1 MSARKGCSTGSGSSS
16 NSSRRLLQHRVKC
29 NCGNDAVIRT
39 VKNGPNVGSKFY
51 GCPLWPD
58 TKCQMFKLI
67 DGSNDV
73 EDLQVQLLEKNTTIA
88 EMEVVQKLK
97 DDKIKK
103 LQKKKGSLEE
113 EVNVLKCEMSKL
125 KIDMVKEKTI
135 KANLQL
141 ALVAVFVFFII
152 MYYLK

>member
-29 NCGNDAVIRT
+29 NCGNDVVIRT

-58 TKCQMFKLI
+58 TKCEMFNK
-67 DGSNDV
+67 
-73 EDLQVQLLEKNTTIA
+73 KNTTIA

-113 EVNVLKCEMSKL
+113 ELNGLKCEMSKL
-125 KIDMVKEKTI
+125 KVDMVKEKTI

-141 ALVAVFVFFII
+141 ALVVVVCVFHNHV
-152 MYYLK
+152 LS

>member
-1 MSARKGCSTGSGSSS
+1 MLARKGCSTGSGSSS

-29 NCGNDAVIRT
+29 NCGNDALIRT

-58 TKCQMFKLI
+58 TKCEMFKLI

-73 EDLQVQLLEKNTTIA
+73 KDLEVQLLEKNTTIA

-113 EVNVLKCEMSKL
+113 ELNVLKCEMSKL
-125 KIDMVKEKTI
+125 KVDMVKEKTI

-141 ALVAVFVFFII
+141 ALVIVFVFFII

>member
-1 MSARKGCSTGSGSSS
+1 QGKDAQLGLGSLQTHQGDSY
-16 NSSRRLLQHRVKC
+16 QHRVKC

-39 VKNGPNVGSKFY
+39 VKNGPN
-51 GCPLWPD
+51 D
-58 TKCQMFKLI
+58 TKCEMFKLI
-67 DGSNDV
+67 DGSNDAK
-73 EDLQVQLLEKNTTIA
+73 DLQVQLLEKNTTIA

-113 EVNVLKCEMSKL
+113 ELNVLNCEIIKL
-125 KIDMVKEKTI
+125 KVDMVKEKTI

-141 ALVAVFVFFII
+141 ALVIVFVFFII
-152 MYYLK
+152 IYYLK

>member
-58 TKCQMFKLI
+58 TKCEMFKLI

-113 EVNVLKCEMSKL
+113 ELNVLNCEISKL
-125 KIDMVKEKTI
+125 KVDMVKEKTI

-141 ALVAVFVFFII
+141 ALVIVFVFFII

>member
-1 MSARKGCSTGSGSSS
+1 M
-16 NSSRRLLQHRVKC
+16 
-29 NCGNDAVIRT
+29 T

-58 TKCQMFKLI
+58 TKCEMFKLI

-103 LQKKKGSLEE
+103 LQKKGSLEE
-113 EVNVLKCEMSKL
+113 ELNGLKCEMSKL
-125 KIDMVKEKTI
+125 KVDMVKEKTI

-141 ALVAVFVFFII
+141 ALVIVFVFFII

>member
-1 MSARKGCSTGSGSSS
+1 MSARKGCSTRSGSSS
-16 NSSRRLLQHRVKC
+16 NSSSRLLQHRVKC

-58 TKCQMFKLI
+58 TKCEMFKLI

-88 EMEVVQKLK
+88 EMEVVHKLK

-113 EVNVLKCEMSKL
+113 ELNVLKCEMSKL
-125 KIDMVKEKTI
+125 KVDMVKENTI

-141 ALVAVFVFFII
+141 ALVIVYVFFII

>member
-1 MSARKGCSTGSGSSS
+1 MDQMLVP
-16 NSSRRLLQHRVKC
+16 NSMDALFSR
-29 NCGNDAVIRT
+29 
-39 VKNGPNVGSKFY
+39 
-51 GCPLWPD
+51 
-58 TKCQMFKLI
+58 LI
-67 DGSNDV
+67 DGRNDV

-113 EVNVLKCEMSKL
+113 ELNGLKCEMSKL
-125 KIDMVKEKTI
+125 KVDMVKEKTI

-141 ALVAVFVFFII
+141 ALVIVFVFFII

>member
-1 MSARKGCSTGSGSSS
+1 
-16 NSSRRLLQHRVKC
+16 
-29 NCGNDAVIRT
+29 
-39 VKNGPNVGSKFY
+39 
-51 GCPLWPD
+51 
-58 TKCQMFKLI
+58 MFKLI

-88 EMEVVQKLK
+88 EMEVVHKLK

-103 LQKKKGSLEE
+103 LLNKKGSLEDE
-113 EVNVLKCEMSKL
+113 LNVLKCEMSKL
-125 KIDMVKEKTI
+125 KVDMVKEKTI

-141 ALVAVFVFFII
+141 ALVIVFVFFII

>member
-1 MSARKGCSTGSGSSS
+1 MMLYWVWVFFKLIKETLTTPSEM
-16 NSSRRLLQHRVKC
+16 RL
-29 NCGNDAVIRT
+29 T

-58 TKCQMFKLI
+58 TKCEIFKLI
-67 DGSNDV
+67 DGNNDV
-73 EDLQVQLLEKNTTIA
+73 EGLQVQLLENTTIA

-103 LQKKKGSLEE
+103 LQKKKGSLEGE
-113 EVNVLKCEMSKL
+113 LNGLKCEMSKL
-125 KIDMVKEKTI
+125 KVDMVKENTV

-141 ALVAVFVFFII
+141 ALVICLDSHYNNA
-152 MYYLK
+152 YGNQKT